1 MTISSTT
8 RQAGPFTGNGIATS
22 FPFTFKTFDTTDLVV
37 IRTDTAGVD
46 STLALGTDY
55 SVTLN
60 SNQNVSP
67 GGSIILV
74 VALAVGFKMT
84 ATTDLANLQPT
95 DLSNQGGFYPDVINE
110 SLDRATIQIQQNSN
124 ALNRS
129 VKFPISDGSTDDIL
143 LPAKDARKGRVLA
156 FDEVTGL
163 PLAGPSIADLGT
175 VSGNTAN
182 IGIVATNIDDVI
194 IVADNISN
202 VNTVA
207 GISTNINTVAGNT
220 ANINATVAN
229 ASNINAA
236 VANTTNINTVAGNTT
251 NINTVAGNTAN
262 INATVANAT
271 NINTVAGI
279 NANVTTVALISTNV
293 TSVANNTTNVNT
305 VATNIAD
312 VIAVADNNVDV
323 STVANNIAKIDAV
336 GQDLNGLPITV
347 DYGDLSPA
355 VNPASPSGAIGAVY
369 DHIDEIDT
377 VSNSIAAVNNVAGNT
392 TNVNTVADN
401 DANITSAATNMAAII
416 AAPTEASNAASSASS
431 ALSSLNSFKGQYY
444 GPLSSNPALD
454 PLGNPV
460 GVGDLYLNTTVPEMR
475 VYDGAAWVAAYVSL
489 GDALL
494 SANNLSELTDA
505 SVARTNLGLSDMGS
519 L

>member
-8 RQAGPFTGNGIATS
+8 RQAGPFTGNGIATT

-37 IRTDTAGVD
+37 IRTNTSGID

-55 SVTLN
+55 SVILN

-95 DLSNQGGFYPDVINE
+95 DLTNQGGFYPDVINE

-163 PLAGPSIADLGT
+163 PLAGPSIADVGT
-175 VSGNTAN
+175 VAGNTTN

-207 GISTNINTVAGNT
+207 GSITNVSAVAAIDSDVTAVAAVATDIGTVASNIANVNTVAINSSNINTVA
-220 ANINATVAN
+220 ANDTD
-229 ASNINAA
+229 
-236 VANTTNINTVAGNTT
+236 
-251 NINTVAGNTAN
+251 
-262 INATVANAT
+262 
-271 NINTVAGI
+271 
-279 NANVTTVALISTNV
+279 IST
-293 TSVANNTTNVNT
+293 A
-305 VATNIAD
+305 
-312 VIAVADNNVDV
+312 ADN
-323 STVANNIAKIDAV
+323 I
-336 GQDLNGLPITV
+336 
-347 DYGDLSPA
+347 
-355 VNPASPSGAIGAVY
+355 
-369 DHIDEIDT
+369 
-377 VSNSIAAVNNVAGNT
+377 
-392 TNVNTVADN
+392 
-401 DANITSAATNMAAII
+401 AAII

-431 ALSSLNSFKGQYY
+431 ALGSLNSFKGQYY
-444 GPLSSNPALD
+444 GALASNPALD
-454 PLGNPV
+454 PLGDPV

-475 VYDGAAWVAAYVSL
+475 VYDGAAWVAAYASL

-494 SANNLSELTDA
+494 SANNLSELTDVA
-505 SVARTNLGLSDMGS
+505 VARTNLGLSDMGS